1 MTNLKDNL
9 NFKLIKK
16 ITKEMHLS
24 RIMVGILILG
34 VFFSSIITFARPRI
48 VSKLT
53 DNGLANKNFSIIIFL
68 CVVLLICS
76 VFEYSNQLIQ
86 IKIFVKINN
95 QFVENMYRMALN
107 KILKAPYEYSQNRTS
122 AEMLSTISSDISR
135 LSLLIDRSSL
145 MMLQFLFQ
153 ILGGTVG
160 LILIDWK
167 VAIVLLIIMLIKQI
181 IVNQLSKDKTK
192 LTEKY
197 ISELQK
203 FGTWFANQ
211 ISGIIEIKLWN
222 LYRKKEC
229 EFLEYYKKIPEIN
242 EKLEICDGIENTLE
256 AMSGI
261 LLEIVIYFVCG
272 YLVCKNEM
280 RLGNLLAFIFLCYVC
295 FKSIGGIFKYSVY
308 LGRNQ
313 TICKAL
319 YGIIRM
325 ARRRI
330 GIYYMYES
338 MER

>member
-145 MMLQFLFQ
+145 MMLQFLF
-153 ILGGTVG
+153 LH
-160 LILIDWK
+160 LK
-167 VAIVLLIIMLIKQI
+167 
-181 IVNQLSKDKTK
+181 
-192 LTEKY
+192 
-197 ISELQK
+197 
-203 FGTWFANQ
+203 
-211 ISGIIEIKLWN
+211 
-222 LYRKKEC
+222 
-229 EFLEYYKKIPEIN
+229 
-242 EKLEICDGIENTLE
+242 
-256 AMSGI
+256 
-261 LLEIVIYFVCG
+261 
-272 YLVCKNEM
+272 
-280 RLGNLLAFIFLCYVC
+280 
-295 FKSIGGIFKYSVY
+295 
-308 LGRNQ
+308 
-313 TICKAL
+313 
-319 YGIIRM
+319 
-325 ARRRI
+325 
-330 GIYYMYES
+330 
-338 MER
+338 